1 MTYDFTSIMERHGM
15 DAIAVDALGS
25 GGMAPD
31 APAEG
36 FDAIPMWV
44 ADMNFPTAPSIT
56 RAMAERIQH
65 PAFGYFSP
73 RDEYYQA
80 IIDWDRVKRENVTA
94 LIEVKVVP
102 QSIDGFDRIAERIYQ
117 YDEVESM
124 YLMSGSFDLTV
135 IISGRTLREVAQ
147 FVGERLAPL
156 EGVTGTATHFI
167 LKKYKEKHLVFR
179 RPEPQ
184 EREFVFS

>member
-1 MTYDFTSIMERHGM
+1 MMT
-15 DAIAVDALGS
+15 
-25 GGMAPD
+25 
-31 APAEG
+31 
-36 FDAIPMWV
+36 
-44 ADMNFPTAPSIT
+44 
-56 RAMAERIQH
+56 
-65 PAFGYFSP
+65 
-73 RDEYYQA
+73 
-80 IIDWDRVKRENVTA
+80 KRENQQIEMH
-94 LIEVKVVP
+94 LITIEDLVPTDHLLRKVNDI
-102 QSIDGFDRIAERIYQ
+102 IDFSFI

-124 YLMSGSFDLTV
+124 YLMSGAFDLTV

>member
-1 MTYDFTSIMERHGM
+1 MHTLLELLEQDCTQ
-15 DAIAVDALGS
+15 
-25 GGMAPD
+25 
-31 APAEG
+31 
-36 FDAIPMWV
+36 
-44 ADMNFPTAPSIT
+44 PTAQLAAQAGMT
-56 RAMAERIQH
+56 EAEVEKERARLEEDGAIL
-65 PAFGYFSP
+65 G
-73 RDEYYQA
+73 YQA

-117 YDEVESM
+117 YEEVESM

-147 FVGERLAPL
+147 FVGERLATI

-167 LKKYKEKHLVFR
+167 LKKYKEKYLVFR

>member
-1 MTYDFTSIMERHGM
+1 MEKLLELLEQDCTMPAGALAAAAGVSEEEAKR
-15 DAIAVDALGS
+15 AVKGYEDDRTILG
-25 GGMAPD
+25 
-31 APAEG
+31 
-36 FDAIPMWV
+36 
-44 ADMNFPTAPSIT
+44 
-56 RAMAERIQH
+56 
-65 PAFGYFSP
+65 
-73 RDEYYQA
+73 YQA
-80 IIDWDRVKRENVTA
+80 IIDWDRVRRA
-94 LIEVKVVP
+94 LIEVNVTP

-147 FVGERLAPL
+147 FVGERLAPI

-179 RPEPQ
+179 PQDPE
-184 EREFVFS
+184 EREYIFV